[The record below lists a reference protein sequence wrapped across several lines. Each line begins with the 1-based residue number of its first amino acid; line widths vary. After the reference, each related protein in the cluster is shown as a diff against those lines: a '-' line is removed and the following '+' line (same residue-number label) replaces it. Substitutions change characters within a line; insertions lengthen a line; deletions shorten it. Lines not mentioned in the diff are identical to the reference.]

1 MEGTPSPVF
10 PLFSISPHS
19 NFSLREKSRLL
30 KIPLKSDHS
39 TFQIRAA
46 DSADR
51 NTASRVS
58 PQRAGLSNPPR
69 KTQKLRPEFLPSRAG
84 HFDPARKMQ
93 NLNSEVSPHRAVG
106 PTRRMFPVSST
117 YGVSAVRLL
126 RIDQGGAFADLLNDK
141 GKNSSENEMCYVERT
156 LGFRT
161 HALDDRDIR
170 LLSFLIFFPFCFN
183 LFIRYSLMS

>member
-93 NLNSEVSPHRAVG
+93 NLNSEVSPHRAV
-106 PTRRMFPVSST
+106 
-117 YGVSAVRLL
+117 SAVRLL

>member
-58 PQRAGLSNPPR
+58 PQRAG
-69 KTQKLRPEFLPSRAG
+69 

-93 NLNSEVSPHRAVG
+93 NLNSEVSPHRA
-106 PTRRMFPVSST
+106 
-117 YGVSAVRLL
+117 VSAVRLL

>member
-58 PQRAGLSNPPR
+58 PQ
-69 KTQKLRPEFLPSRAG
+69 RAG